1 MLLGAK
7 GVEIHP
13 VLLTRLG
20 YIFRLSTALRL
31 HDSRR
36 ADTLPAM
43 DDSKKARELAVVRI
57 FLEAARITATPR
69 PGERPDFLLELE
81 GGERVGLEV
90 TGLTDPARKA
100 SSSAMERRSDPRR
113 SRTIGT

>member
-31 HDSRR
+31 R
-36 ADTLPAM
+36 
-43 DDSKKARELAVVRI
+43 
-57 FLEAARITATPR
+57 
-69 PGERPDFLLELE
+69 
-81 GGERVGLEV
+81 
-90 TGLTDPARKA
+90 
-100 SSSAMERRSDPRR
+100 
-113 SRTIGT
+113 